1 MTTNYSYVGTGC
13 RWRTLA
19 IAGAVMTILWT
30 PGPSLAGPAT
40 DQVKGTVDQVIKI
53 LTDPTLK
60 GEQKTKERRAKLRK
74 TVLERFDFSEM
85 SKRSMGRYWN
95 ERTPEERA
103 KFVGLFTD
111 LLERAYVD
119 RVEGYTGEQILYL
132 EETADGDYSE
142 VRTKIITKRNQE
154 IPINYRLQRADAKWE
169 VYDIVVEGVSLV
181 NNYRTQFSHIIRKS
195 LTPSAG
201 YQELVK
207 KMQAKIEG
215 EETAELGAPKPKVR

>member
-1 MTTNYSYVGTGC
+1 MTANYSDTRCTWKMLVLVGA
-13 RWRTLA
+13 A
-19 IAGAVMTILWT
+19 IAVLWT
-30 PGPSLAGPAT
+30 PGQSLAGPAT
-40 DQVKGTVDQVIKI
+40 DQVKGTVDQVLKI
-53 LTDPTLK
+53 LTDPALK

-85 SKRSMGRYWN
+85 SKRSMGRYWS

-132 EETADGDYSE
+132 EETGDGNYSE
-142 VRTKIITKRNQE
+142 VRTKIVTKRNQE
-154 IPINYRLQRADAKWE
+154 IPIFYRLQKADSKWE

-181 NNYRTQFSHIIRKS
+181 NNYRTQFSKIIRTS
-195 LTPSAG
+195 S
-201 YQELVK
+201 YQDLVK
-207 KMQAKIEG
+207 KMQAKVEG
-215 EETAELGAPKPKVR
+215 EEGSELGAPKSKVR